1 MTDLSVLDSLASAI
15 GDQFKA
21 SFFADE
27 GPFARHLFPKSLEF
41 FGATSVYKNVNIFGS
56 NRSSKSIT
64 LAFAGSCWATG
75 EYPDWWDEVG
85 GLRFEKPVRMWIA
98 GETGTLVR
106 NNLQRYLIGVK
117 GSEGQACFIKRDQ
130 IEHVAYQSKPEGF
143 AERVQV
149 KGKYGTSLIEFK
161 SYDQGQ
167 YRFAS
172 DTIDVVILDE
182 EPRAGIFTESMTRT
196 ATVQGIVLCGFTALK
211 GITPLVALLAPEF
224 AGGER
229 EDPEVTG
236 RKNIVIGWDDIP
248 PSVLPYRER
257 EILKRS
263 YLSHELLAR
272 TQGIP
277 SVGSGMIYPISEQ
290 DFVVPDF
297 QVPDHWPRL
306 FSMDPGFTAPT
317 AISWWAYDADN
328 DAMYQYGEYY
338 VKGQPIAVHADAIHR
353 RGEWMPGV
361 FDYAG
366 GNITDGKAVGAEYRK
381 ALKNPV
387 FSANKSLAIGHVAVW
402 DRLQTG
408 RFFVMQSMRNTRTE
422 FRQYHR
428 DDQGKV
434 ADTPSHLLDT
444 WRYAATGIQHAKQRP
459 PGYQFNGHTM
469 RAQYGP
475 PVETS
480 LAAGIWG

>member
-1 MTDLSVLDSLASAI
+1 MSNLSVLDQLASAI
-15 GDQFKA
+15 GRQFKA
-21 SFFADE
+21 SFFADT

-56 NRSSKSIT
+56 NRSSKSLS
-64 LAFAGSCWATG
+64 LAYAASCWLTG
-75 EYPDWWDEVG
+75 EYPEWWEG
-85 GLRFEKPVRMWIA
+85 RRFNKPVRMWIA

-106 NNLQRYLIGVK
+106 NNLQRYLICNK
-117 GSEGQACFIKRDQ
+117 GTEGESCFIGKEL
-130 IEHVAYQSKPEGF
+130 IERVSYQTKPEGF
-143 AERVQV
+143 CERALI
-149 KGKYGTSLIEFK
+149 KSAFGGTSVVEFK

-172 DTIDVVILDE
+172 DTVDVVILDE
-182 EPRAGIFTESMTRT
+182 EPKAGIFTESMTRT
-196 ATVQGIVLCGFTALK
+196 ATVQGIVCCGFTALK

-229 EDPEVTG
+229 EDPEETG
-236 RKNIVIGWDDIP
+236 RKNVVIGWDDIP
-248 PSVLPYRER
+248 PSVLPLSER

-277 SVGSGMIYPISEQ
+277 SVGSGMVYPISETE
-290 DFVVPDF
+290 FVVPDF

-306 FSMDPGFTAPT
+306 WSMDPGFQDPT
-317 AISWWAYDADN
+317 AITWFGYDADN
-328 DAMYQYGEYY
+328 DAMYQYGEHYL
-338 VKGQPIAVHADAIHR
+338 KHQPIAVHADAIHR
-353 RGEWMPGV
+353 RGDWMPGV

-366 GNITDGKAVGAEYRK
+366 GNITDGKAVGSEYRK
-381 ALKNPV
+381 ALRNPV
-387 FSANKSLAIGHVAVW
+387 YNANKSLDMGHLSVW

-408 RFFVMQSMRNTRTE
+408 RFFVMQSQRHTLSE

-428 DDQGKV
+428 DDKGKI
-434 ADTPSHLLDT
+434 ADTPHHLLDT

-459 PGYQFNGHTM
+459 PGYRFNGELM
-469 RAQYGP
+469 RQVP
-475 PVETS
+475 TTPVQTS
-480 LAAGIWG
+480 LTEGMWS